1 MSREVGKE
9 SALRLAVRTLLED
22 KSLGPAMI
30 NVNPVVDPSAA
41 MTDPTNQNFSP
52 GSKQELM
59 VALQA
64 MVDQIPDTGVSD
76 FYEHVKDNPKKDE
89 EDKKMQR
96 RSKSKVEESIRLA
109 IRKML
114 AEANPSDPSLPVSN
128 PLGIKPTVYGMGIS
142 GRKPGSRGG
151 PPTPTQR
158 AELEKELNRAFLED
172 EETKSSKKNLM
183 MTDVGGVGLAE
194 LAKEFGFKNPNGVL
208 QWINKTLAKLRIR
221 MENPEQLRV
230 LTLEALQEYIEEL
243 AEASEM
249 PEEEKQL
256 MKDNP
261 DIVEDLESFKIY
273 LKKKLAKAGM

>member
-1 MSREVGKE
+1 MGRDVGKE
-9 SALRLAVRTLLED
+9 SALRMAVRTLLED

-41 MTDPTNQNFSP
+41 VTDPTNQNFSP

-64 MVDQIPDTGVSD
+64 MVDQIPDTGVVD
-76 FYEHVKDNPKKDE
+76 FYEHVKDNPKKDK
-89 EDKKMQR
+89 EDKEMQK

-109 IRKML
+109 IRKIL
-114 AEANPSDPSLPVSN
+114 AEANPSLPVSN
-128 PLGIKPTVYGMGIS
+128 QPTIKPTVYGMGIS

-151 PPTPTQR
+151 PPTPAQR
-158 AELEKELNRAFLED
+158 AELEKELNRSFLED
-172 EETKSSKKNLM
+172 EEIKSSKKNLM

-208 QWINKTLAKLRIR
+208 QWINKILAKLRIR

-243 AEASEM
+243 AETSEM
-249 PEEEKQL
+249 PEEEKQM

-261 DIVEDLESFKIY
+261 DIVEDLETFKIY
-273 LKKKLAKAGM
+273 LKNKLAKAGM